1 MKPHKM
7 IADCAMIILL
17 PLLMAYSLIG
27 EDIHEWLGIAMFAVF
42 IIHHIFNRKFLT
54 TITKG
59 KYTPARVYSLVV
71 NILLFIIMLALPISG
86 ILMSK
91 HAVPFL
97 SITGGASYAR
107 TVHMTCA
114 YWGFVL
120 MSLHLGNHAAMI
132 MNMPRKL
139 FKIKEPSKT
148 RTAVLRCIA
157 ALICIYGIYA
167 LFKRKILSYLFMQMM
182 FAFFDPSE
190 SRLLFF
196 VDYIAMMLTFAI
208 AGHYISLLLKRS
220 SKKPSA

>member
-1 MKPHKM
+1 MS
-7 IADCAMIILL
+7 LL
-17 PLLMAYSLIG
+17 S
-27 EDIHEWLGIAMFAVF
+27 
-42 IIHHIFNRKFLT
+42 

-196 VDYIAMMLTFAI
+196 ADYIAMMLTFAI